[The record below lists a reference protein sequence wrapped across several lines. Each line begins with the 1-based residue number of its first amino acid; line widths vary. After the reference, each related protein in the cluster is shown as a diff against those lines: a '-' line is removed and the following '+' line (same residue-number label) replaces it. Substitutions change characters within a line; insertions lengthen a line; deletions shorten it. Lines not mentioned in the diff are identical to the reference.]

1 MFFARNEKIDKE
13 ELREIL
19 KEMENNEGGTK

>member
-1 MFFARNEKIDKE
+1 MFFTRHEKINRD

-19 KEMENNEGGTK
+19 KEMETEEGGAK